1 MLRRC
6 TIALFTVLLVV
17 SANTL
22 LWAQD
27 PPRPEGA
34 PAHVSLVEGT
44 ATLEREGRID
54 DAPQN
59 MPLLS
64 GDRLRTRGGRV
75 EILFADGSTLHLDQ
89 NSAIDLQSDELVRLI
104 EGRVRLSIPGPARE
118 IAYRI
123 DSPFAWA
130 QIADAGEYR
139 VSLLQNSGQS
149 ELEIAVIR
157 GRAELVNEDGRTP
170 LRAGERAFARAN
182 AAPSYAYVFNSAA
195 GDAFDRWSEERRSER
210 LGLSTQYLPEEVRSY
225 SASFDRHGSWR
236 YESSYGYVWYPRVD
250 VGWRPYYR
258 GRWVTLRPYGV
269 TWVSVDPWGWPTH
282 HYGRWGFSGS
292 TWFWIPGRTW
302 GPAWVSWAHAP
313 GYVSWCPLGWNN
325 RPVVQ
330 FVNINVYRGHDPW
343 RAWTVIPQRHFGHDF
358 VHRRGIGGS
367 SIDERTRRAFTQ
379 RDRAPQITGY
389 AVPRGSAGAAP
400 IRVAGR
406 RDGVRAGASANVG
419 ATRGATPLLTN
430 RGDDSGRFR
439 PRSAAPRDPR
449 IDAPTSADST
459 AGRPAARE
467 RAMPSRPMI
476 RSDRGERSTPPAA
489 VPGRERELPTYQR
502 PDGYRREDNY
512 RARPETYSPDADR
525 RAVQRP
531 EYGRQPNYGAPPSY
545 GRPPSRE
552 SRGESSERPAAR
564 EPRSEPNSRG
574 VERARPPA
582 PSQPRRGES
591 SGPPSRPA
599 PPDRAS
605 PPPSRSGGESRSRGS
620 APSAGR
626 AAPRSGGRGGQS

>member
-6 TIALFTVLLVV
+6 TFALLTVLLVV
-17 SANTL
+17 SSATR

-27 PPRPEGA
+27 PARPEGA

-64 GDRLRTRGGRV
+64 GDRIRTRGGRV

-139 VSLLQNSGQS
+139 VSLLQNSGQA

-157 GRAELVNEDGRTP
+157 GRAELINEDGRTA
-170 LRAGERAFARAN
+170 LLAGERAFARAN
-182 AAPSYAYVFNSAA
+182 AAPSYAYVFNSASF
-195 GDAFDRWSEERRSER
+195 DAFDRWSEERRSER

-225 SASFDRHGSWR
+225 SSSFDRYGSWR
-236 YESSYGYVWYPRVD
+236 YESSYGYVWYPRVE

-302 GPAWVSWAHAP
+302 GPAWVSWAYAP

-330 FVNINVYRGHDPW
+330 FVNVNVYRGYDPW
-343 RAWTVIPQRHFGHDF
+343 RAWTVVSDRHFGHDY
-358 VHRRGIGGS
+358 VHRRGIGGY
-367 SIDERTRRAFTQ
+367 SIDERTRRAFSE
-379 RDRAPQITGY
+379 RDRAPEIIGY
-389 AVPRGSAGAAP
+389 AAPRGSAAP

-406 RDGVRAGASANVG
+406 RDSVPGGSAARSGAA
-419 ATRGATPLLTN
+419 RPGATPLLTN
-430 RGDDSGRFR
+430 REDRTGTYRR
-439 PRSAAPRDPR
+439 RDPR
-449 IDAPTSADST
+449 IDAPSS
-459 AGRPAARE
+459 PAHPPGEGVTRE
-467 RAMPSRPMI
+467 RAMPDRPMV
-476 RSDRGERSTPPAA
+476 RSERPTASAA
-489 VPGRERELPTYQR
+489 VPGREHESPIYQR

-512 RARPETYSPDADR
+512 RARPETYAPSGRAADR
-525 RAVQRP
+525 DQ
-531 EYGRQPNYGAPPSY
+531 YGRQPTYGPPPSY
-545 GRPPSRE
+545 GRAPAESRPEPSARPAPSERRSDPPSR
-552 SRGESSERPAAR
+552 GIERQ
-564 EPRSEPNSRG
+564 S
-574 VERARPPA
+574 PA
-582 PSQPRRGES
+582 PSRP
-591 SGPPSRPA
+591 SG
-599 PPDRAS
+599 PDRAS
-605 PPPSRSGGESRSRGS
+605 PPPSRGGGSGESRSRGEQ
-620 APSAGR
+620 PSSGR
-626 AAPRSGGRGGQS
+626 AGARPGGRGGR